1 MATPTIEYDPSNPE
15 WRRQVIAG
23 SSDEQLKALFND
35 VQATM
40 HSLIFKE
47 PRPPRTPVSGDYSI
61 WETFLKEIEAEE
73 QKRWTFKLDSAKVA
87 RNP

>member
-23 SSDEQLKALFND
+23 SSEEQLEALFND
-35 VQATM
+35 VQARM

-47 PRPPRTPVSGDYSI
+47 PRPQCAPVSGDYSI
-61 WETFLKEIEAEE
+61 WETFLEEIEAERR
-73 QKRWTFKLDSAKVA
+73 KRGL
-87 RNP
+87 NP